1 MNVPGS
7 PNRGPAPLVSDAKSY
22 HVVAADQISAPN
34 VERLLDAKV
43 ELIAVEDPQLA
54 SSLATS
60 IQIGNV
66 LHKVSVLSGLGG
78 LLCASVLPSRSVPK
92 ALMPLT
98 LVSLATAWTYNM
110 TVCGDPISKY
120 QIDREGSAATMLPTD
135 ALAPASTYSFLV
147 RKDNTPRIFLHTSIS
162 AVTAFCFYRH
172 APEACNAAAS
182 RATAIVQNC
191 IARTHPIARDLFAIA
206 CAGDLEGLVSRL
218 QLTA

>member
-1 MNVPGS
+1 MLGLRWRTLFPPIQIQSDGLRR
-7 PNRGPAPLVSDAKSY
+7 PNQQVRHLLV
-22 HVVAADQISAPN
+22 ISCRDL
-34 VERLLDAKV
+34 ERALTPTRV
-43 ELIAVEDPQLA
+43 NSMPIM
-54 SSLATS
+54 SSLATAS
-60 IQIGNV
+60 SQSLLHTSVAYHPTV
-66 LHKVSVLSGLGG
+66 LRCSFAVR
-78 LLCASVLPSRSVPK
+78 CR
-92 ALMPLT
+92 
-98 LVSLATAWTYNM
+98 
-110 TVCGDPISKY
+110 Y

-147 RKDNTPRIFLHTSIS
+147 RKDNTPRIFLHTSLS

-191 IARTHPIARDLFAIA
+191 IARTHPIAKDLFVMA